1 MTPFRW
7 ALLLV
12 AVLAGAAGLR
22 QLLHEPGEVP
32 RAKPAMASN
41 PLGLNLPGFLQPDAS
56 TPSPPPKVTAAPR
69 PVAGAL
75 APATSAPAGAE
86 DYGPLLE
93 RAQAGQ
99 DAALAWE
106 AVGLLRQC
114 ASNEARRASFEKARD
129 QGAPPDVM
137 TQLMLEADA
146 DARRCQTV
154 TAQHEALLPELAVRA
169 LRAGLPQAAS
179 AFTGPTFPGELTAAQ
194 RQAVADA
201 MRREARTGDALAL
214 LGAASSHE
222 AWGLADAERLGFV
235 LAFLALPAQPGAD
248 AAVRA
253 AMETRARVLQARLPL
268 QQQAA
273 AQLAGQQIAAPAQAQ
288 APGGRR

>member
-12 AVLAGAAGLR
+12 AALAGAAGLR
-22 QLLHEPGEVP
+22 QLLHTPDEAP
-32 RAKPAMASN
+32 RAKPAMAAN

-56 TPSPPPKVTAAPR
+56 TPSPPPKATAAPR
-69 PVAGAL
+69 PAAGAQR
-75 APATSAPAGAE
+75 PAASPAIGAE
-86 DYGPLLE
+86 GYGPLID

-114 ASNEARRASFEKARD
+114 ASNAQRRSSFEKARD
-129 QGAPPDVM
+129 EGALAEVM

-154 TAQHEALLPELAVRA
+154 TAHHEALLPELAVRA
-169 LRAGLPQAAS
+169 LRAGVPEAAA
-179 AFTGPTFPGELTAAQ
+179 AFMGATFPADLTPAQ
-194 RQAVADA
+194 RLAVAEA

-214 LGAASSHE
+214 LGASSSHE
-222 AWGLADAERLGFV
+222 DWGLADAERLGFV
-235 LAFLALPAQPGAD
+235 LAYLALPPPAGAD
-248 AAVRA
+248 AGVRA
-253 AMETRARVLQARLPL
+253 AMEARARALQARIAPP
-268 QQQAA
+268 QQAA
-273 AQLAGQQIAAPAQAQ
+273 AQLAGQQIAAR
-288 APGGRR
+288 APTARR